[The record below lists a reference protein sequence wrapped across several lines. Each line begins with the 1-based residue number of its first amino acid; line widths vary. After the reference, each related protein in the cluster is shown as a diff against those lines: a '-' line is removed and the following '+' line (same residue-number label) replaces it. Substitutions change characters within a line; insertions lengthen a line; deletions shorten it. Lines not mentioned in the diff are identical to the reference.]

1 MSVKDWEEKVLAAPG
16 APARVA
22 AIESELRVAM
32 GLTALREQARL
43 SQRALARLMGVS
55 QPRVAAIERSPNVTL
70 DVIAQY
76 AEALGGHL
84 EVTIVKGKD
93 RVLVGPAPL
102 PPAKRSVTDKEAR
115 WRAPVPAKAV
125 RSNAGRPKAT
135 GNVGAPVQGR
145 VAATKSRAKAS
156 PQARR
161 GPARPTSEAVRSS

>member
-1 MSVKDWEEKVLAAPG
+1 MSMKDWEEKVLAAPG

-32 GLTALREQARL
+32 RLTALREQAGL

-55 QPRVAAIERSPNVTL
+55 QPRVATIERSPNVTL

-93 RVLVGPAPL
+93 RVVVGPAPL
-102 PPAKRSVTDKEAR
+102 RPAKRSVTEKGSR
-115 WRAPVPAKAV
+115 GPAPLPAKVV
-125 RSNAGRPKAT
+125 RSNAGRPKVT
-135 GNVGAPVQGR
+135 GDVGAPARGR
-145 VAATKSRAKAS
+145 VAATKSRAKVS
-156 PQARR
+156 PQTGRAAARLNST
-161 GPARPTSEAVRSS
+161 AARSS

>member
-22 AIESELRVAM
+22 AIEEELRVAM
-32 GLTALREQARL
+32 GLTALREQAGL

-115 WRAPVPAKAV
+115 WASSRPCEGGQVKRWPTK
-125 RSNAGRPKAT
+125 SHGQCGRPGTRT
-135 GNVGAPVQGR
+135 GRGHQEPSQGLP
-145 VAATKSRAKAS
+145 SGS
-156 PQARR
+156 PWPS
-161 GPARPTSEAVRSS
+161 PANQ

>member
-22 AIESELRVAM
+22 AIEEELRVAM
-32 GLTALREQARL
+32 GLTALREQAGL

-115 WRAPVPAKAV
+115 WRAPSLRR
-125 RSNAGRPKAT
+125 RSGQTLADQKPRAMWAPRYKDGSRPPRAEPRPPLRL
-135 GNVGAPVQGR
+135 A
-145 VAATKSRAKAS
+145 VAA
-156 PQARR
+156 
-161 GPARPTSEAVRSS
+161 ARPTSEAVRSS

>member
-1 MSVKDWEEKVLAAPG
+1 MSVKDWEEKVRAAPG

-22 AIESELRVAM
+22 AIEEELRVAM
-32 GLTALREQARL
+32 GLTALREQAGL

-84 EVTIVKGKD
+84 EVTIVRGKN

-102 PPAKRSVTDKEAR
+102 RPAKRSVTEKGSR
-115 WRAPVPAKAV
+115 GPAPLPAEVV
-125 RSNAGRPKAT
+125 RSNAGRPRAT
-135 GNVGAPVQGR
+135 GNVGAPVRGR
-145 VAATKSRAKAS
+145 VAATKSRAKVS

-161 GPARPTSEAVRSS
+161 GPARPTSKAARSS

>member
-22 AIESELRVAM
+22 AIEEELRVAM
-32 GLTALREQARL
+32 GLTALREQAGL

-84 EVTIVKGKD
+84 EVTIVKGKE

-102 PPAKRSVTDKEAR
+102 RPAKRLLTEKGSRESS
-115 WRAPVPAKAV
+115 PLPAEVV
-125 RSNAGRPKAT
+125 RSNAGRAKGT
-135 GNVGAPVQGR
+135 GDLGAPVRGR
-145 VAATKSRAKAS
+145 ACRVRKLDSWLRVLGSSWPS
-156 PQARR
+156 PAC
-161 GPARPTSEAVRSS
+161 

>member
-22 AIESELRVAM
+22 AIEEGLRVAV
-32 GLTALREQARL
+32 GLTALREQAGL

-76 AEALGGHL
+76 AEAVGGHL
-84 EVTIVKGKD
+84 EVTIVKGKE

-102 PPAKRSVTDKEAR
+102 RPARRSVTDKEAR
-115 WRAPVPAKAV
+115 GTAPAPAKAV
-125 RSNAGRPKAT
+125 RATPGRAKTT
-135 GNVGAPVQGR
+135 GRIGAPVGGR
-145 VAATKSRAKAS
+145 AAATKRQAKVS
-156 PQARR
+156 PQVKRA
-161 GPARPTSEAVRSS
+161 PARQTSKAARSS

>member
-1 MSVKDWEEKVLAAPG
+1 MSMKDWEEKVLVAPG

-22 AIESELRVAM
+22 AIEEELRVAT
-32 GLTALREQARL
+32 GLTALREQAGL

-84 EVTIVKGKD
+84 EVTIVKGED

-102 PPAKRSVTDKEAR
+102 RPAKRSVIETFGI
-115 WRAPVPAKAV
+115 APVAAKAV
-125 RSNAGRPKAT
+125 GRAKATGSAGRPGT
-135 GNVGAPVQGR
+135 
-145 VAATKSRAKAS
+145 T
-156 PQARR
+156 
-161 GPARPTSEAVRSS
+161 TSLGHEEPS

>member
-22 AIESELRVAM
+22 AIEEELRVAM
-32 GLTALREQARL
+32 GLTALREQVGL

-84 EVTIVKGKD
+84 EVTIVRGKN
-93 RVLVGPAPL
+93 RVLVGPVPL
-102 PPAKRSVTDKEAR
+102 GPGKRSVSEKGSR
-115 WRAPVPAKAV
+115 GPAPIPAKVV

-135 GNVGAPVQGR
+135 GNVGAPVRGR
-145 VAATKSRAKAS
+145 VAATKSRAKVS

-161 GPARPTSEAVRSS
+161 AAARPTSEAARSS